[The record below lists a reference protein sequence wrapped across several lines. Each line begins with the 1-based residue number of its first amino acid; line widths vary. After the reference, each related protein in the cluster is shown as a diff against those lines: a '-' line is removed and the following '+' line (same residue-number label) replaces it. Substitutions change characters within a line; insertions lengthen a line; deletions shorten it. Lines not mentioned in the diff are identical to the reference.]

1 MNKNLEY
8 LLTNKMSLN
17 LYSIMDSDEEFIQ
30 KLYQHAI
37 YSNRISMVKK
47 LIQDFPINNNSKMLD
62 NVFHYIFES
71 YSRAG
76 VNLVKLFEP
85 YISEKLFEIKD
96 FFALKSFF
104 NNLTKK
110 DTTSSQNVFAY
121 AYNVLMNNFP
131 KDQLDVC
138 LVYYAPLSWVQKIE
152 NLKCMIDFDLIK
164 EDGQIVSLTENLFQA
179 AAAGEIP
186 KDRQQYLFQTYMN
199 QIEPFQWQSCLTQA
213 VEYNNFMMLDFL
225 FSDPVCK
232 TAFENY
238 YYNKQAYQHEKQKNK
253 KYLDLFPFLTRS
265 YYTYFSTEKHHA
277 DMFIH
282 LKKEYDIIQADAI
295 DEYLKK
301 TVETINLPGKWQ
313 EIEKLN
319 EAKLINPEKHEELI
333 LKFFSFFKEHENYAQ
348 IMTKSMDIFNRHQE
362 NALNYLAMVIELKP
376 DSPAFNAIINNI
388 ETEKIDQF
396 QNSNYLTEDMNKIFQ
411 KILLSRSLEERQPQ
425 QVTKKK
431 MKI

>member
-96 FFALKSFF
+96 FFTLKSFF

-131 KDQLDVC
+131 KDQLDAC
-138 LVYYAPLSWVQKIE
+138 LVYYAPLSWVHNIKDLNCIVRYEIIKDDGEKIL
-152 NLKCMIDFDLIK
+152 LK
-164 EDGQIVSLTENLFQA
+164 ENLFQA
-179 AAAGEIP
+179 AAINKIP
-186 KDRQQYLFQTYMN
+186 KDRQQLLFHTHTN
-199 QIEPFQWQSCLTQA
+199 QIEPTEWQLYITQA
-213 VEYNNFMMLDFL
+213 IENTNFTMLDFL
-225 FSDPVCK
+225 LNFPACQKELKNYFYDKK
-232 TAFENY
+232 T
-238 YYNKQAYQHEKQKNK
+238 YQYETHKNK
-253 KYLDLFPFLTRS
+253 KYLDLFPFLTHS
-265 YYTYFSTEKHHA
+265 YYSGFLTDHYA

-282 LKKEYDIIQADAI
+282 LEKKYGIVQTQAL
-295 DEYLKK
+295 DEYLKR
-301 TVETINLPGKWQ
+301 TIETINLPGKWQ

-396 QNSNYLTEDMNKIFQ
+396 QNSNYLTEDMNKVFQ